1 MGKRKIKL
9 ISATQDKGGYIYYF
23 VEYYGEGGNAGKK
36 WWSQDRM
43 PEKLQTFFREN
54 EMVDCCLGL
63 GEKKGEVNY
72 VARSTTRIMFQLP
85 QGSGQKEKPS
95 DYLAG
100 YDFCSIGVGGAF
112 CLRKG
117 EKMLYSPL
125 GEDKM
130 GVVRELEKDGKLKG
144 MYFGGAGL
152 VLRHQGRADVSG
164 KKPPPGFK

>member
-1 MGKRKIKL
+1 MKI
-9 ISATQDKGGYIYYF
+9 ISATQNAKGYIYYY
-23 VEYYGEGGNAGKK
+23 VEYYGEGGSDGKRWWDHDHLPKALQDFLLQNA
-36 WWSQDRM
+36 
-43 PEKLQTFFREN
+43 
-54 EMVDCCLGL
+54 MVDCCLGL
-63 GEKKGEVNY
+63 GEKGEVNY
-72 VARSTTRIMFQLP
+72 VARSAARIMFQLP

-95 DYLAG
+95 DLLAG

-112 CLRKG
+112 CVRKG

-152 VLRHQGRADVSG
+152 VLRHRGG
-164 KKPPPGFK
+164 K